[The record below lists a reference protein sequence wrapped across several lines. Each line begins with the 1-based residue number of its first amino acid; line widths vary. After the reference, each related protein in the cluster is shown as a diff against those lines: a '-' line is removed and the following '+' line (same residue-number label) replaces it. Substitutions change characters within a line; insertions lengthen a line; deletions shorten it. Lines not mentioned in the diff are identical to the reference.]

1 MNLLSQFQQIFA
13 DNPKG
18 FATITSI
25 KQDGTLIATTPA
37 GAVVLLEGNVD
48 IGKNV
53 FYDKV
58 ENKVLSEAPSVVFS
72 EYGV

>member
-18 FATITSI
+18 FATITGI
-25 KQDGTLIATTPA
+25 KQDGTLIAMTPA

-48 IGKNV
+48 IGKSV

>member
-18 FATITSI
+18 FATITGI

-37 GAVVLLEGNVD
+37 GAVVLLEGYVD

-72 EYGV
+72 EYGI